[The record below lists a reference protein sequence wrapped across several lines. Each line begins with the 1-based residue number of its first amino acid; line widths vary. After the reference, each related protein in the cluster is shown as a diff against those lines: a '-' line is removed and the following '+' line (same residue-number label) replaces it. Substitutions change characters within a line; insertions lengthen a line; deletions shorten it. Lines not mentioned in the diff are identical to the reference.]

1 MIKSLNRIGLEGKF
15 LYLIKGIYKTLIG
28 NFILNGERL
37 KAFPLR
43 SEKKTKISVLVTSVQ
58 HFTRV
63 SSQGN

>member
-15 LYLIKGIYKTLIG
+15 LYLIKGIYETLID

-37 KAFPLR
+37 NAFPLR